1 MKNENDVRRLAA
13 ASLLRL
19 EKDGRFSN
27 IEVDTVLGKASLS
40 DTDRSLFTRLV
51 YGVTE
56 RRITLDLIIAEYAK
70 DGGKKID
77 PETRTALRLGLYQL
91 LYADRIPD
99 HAAVSSAVDAAP
111 ARSKGFV
118 NWILRE
124 FLRRDKKLT
133 LPDPSDKVRYLSA
146 AYSVSEDVCRVLI
159 RSWGEDKTEEILGS
173 VSGTPA
179 VTLRINDMVL
189 DPARAAKLLG
199 GNRCGA
205 AVTVR
210 SFDGR
215 IRRGI
220 DEGLWFAQDLAS
232 YMCTEALG
240 TEPGDIVADVCAA
253 PGGKTFSTALRM
265 KNDGVIHAL
274 DIHENKLSLIRRVAE
289 KMELDIIRAEARDGR
304 DPDPELVGKCDRVL
318 CDAPCSGLGVMAKK
332 PELRYKTEKEIDG
345 LPRVQSAI
353 LAGAA
358 EYVKPGGVLVYSTC
372 TLNRAENGE
381 VVERFLADHP
391 DFEPYDFELPVG
403 KSRGGTLTIFPTRGE
418 MELDGFFIA
427 RFILN
432 K

>member
-1 MKNENDVRRLAA
+1 MKNENNVRSLAA

-27 IEVDTVLGKASLS
+27 IEIDSALEKNALS
-40 DTDRSLFTRLV
+40 DADRALFTRLV

-91 LYADRIPD
+91 LWADRIPD

-111 ARSKGFV
+111 VRSRGFV
-118 NWILRE
+118 NGILRE
-124 FLRRDKKLT
+124 FLRRGKKYT
-133 LPDPSDKVRYLSA
+133 LPDRTDPAKYLSA
-146 AYSVSEDVCRVLI
+146 AYSVSEDAVRVLI
-159 RSWGEDKTEEILGS
+159 RSLGEEKTEEILGS
-173 VSGTPA
+173 VSVTPA
-179 VTLRINDMVL
+179 VTLRINDAVL
-189 DPARAAKLLG
+189 DPGRAAKLLG
-199 GNRCGA
+199 GKQCGA
-205 AVTVR
+205 AVTVP

-215 IRRGI
+215 IRRGV

-232 YMCTEALG
+232 VMCTEALG
-240 TEPGDIVADVCAA
+240 AVPGDVVADVCAA

-265 KNDGVIHAL
+265 KNDGVIYAFE
-274 DIHENKLSLIRRVAE
+274 IHENKLSLIRRGAE
-289 KMELDIIRAEARDGR
+289 KMEIDIIRAEARDGR
-304 DPDPELVGKCDRVL
+304 DPDPELRGKCDRVL

-332 PELRYKTEKEIDG
+332 PELRYKTEKEISG
-345 LPRVQSAI
+345 LPKVQSRI

-372 TLNRAENGE
+372 TLNRAENE
-381 VVERFLADHP
+381 DVAEDFLVSHG
-391 DFEPYDFELPVG
+391 DFEPFDFELPAG
-403 KSRGGTLTIFPTRGE
+403 KSSGGMLTILPSHGE

-427 RFILN
+427 RFKRTN
-432 K
+432 

>member
-1 MKNENDVRRLAA
+1 MKNENNVRSLAA

-27 IEVDTVLGKASLS
+27 IEIDSALEKNALS
-40 DTDRSLFTRLV
+40 DADRALFTRLV

-91 LYADRIPD
+91 LWADRIPD

-111 ARSKGFV
+111 VRSRGFV
-118 NWILRE
+118 NGILRE
-124 FLRRDKKLT
+124 FLRRGKKYT
-133 LPDPSDKVRYLSA
+133 LPDRTDPAKYLSA
-146 AYSVSEDVCRVLI
+146 AYSVSEDAVRVLI
-159 RSWGEDKTEEILGS
+159 RSLGEEKTEEILGS
-173 VSGTPA
+173 VSVTPA

-199 GNRCGA
+199 GKRCGA
-205 AVTVR
+205 AVTVP

-215 IRRGI
+215 IRRGV

-232 YMCTEALG
+232 VMCTEALG
-240 TEPGDIVADVCAA
+240 AVPGDVVADVCAA

-265 KNDGVIHAL
+265 KNDGVIYAF
-274 DIHENKLSLIRRVAE
+274 DIHENKLSLIRRGAE
-289 KMELDIIRAEARDGR
+289 KMEIDIIRAEARDGR
-304 DPDPELVGKCDRVL
+304 DPDPELRGKCDRVL

-332 PELRYKTEKEIDG
+332 PELRYKTEKEIGG
-345 LPRVQSAI
+345 LPKVQSRI

-372 TLNRAENGE
+372 TLNRAENE
-381 VVERFLADHP
+381 DVAEDFLVSHG
-391 DFEPYDFELPVG
+391 DFEPFDFELPAG
-403 KSRGGTLTIFPTRGE
+403 KSSSGMLTILPSHGE

-427 RFILN
+427 RF
-432 K
+432 KRTE